1 MKITLIIAITSIIL
15 LFSISVNAQ
24 ELTAKQKEYEK
35 NKVEIF
41 TVKER
46 DNLQYWIQQEFAK
59 MNLSEE
65 KEDEYIN
72 ILISFKAKMG
82 RLVDKDKDYSKE
94 EILQE
99 IDELIIRQ
107 NKAIKKIL
115 SEEEFEM
122 HLETYDKL
130 LLSIKNRIAE
140 TEF

>member
-1 MKITLIIAITSIIL
+1 MKITLIIAITGIIL
-15 LFSISVNAQ
+15 LFSISINAQ

-72 ILISFKAKMG
+72 ILISFRAKMG

-99 IDELIIRQ
+99 IDKLISRQ
-107 NKAIKKIL
+107 NKAVKNIL
-115 SEEEFEM
+115 SKEEYDM

>member
-15 LFSISVNAQ
+15 LFSISINAQ